1 MSLKYDCFLIEKT
14 KEIKIS
20 LLNEE
25 PNMYELIGSIR
36 DLFSSSYN
44 NKLIANTE
52 VIEELWSTL
61 FNVFCESISYENK
74 FDAIFSMSD
83 IYIYSKR
90 KNINLNLD
98 LLKEWR
104 GKNNLSTSTEE
115 ILECVD
121 DILI

>member
-14 KEIKIS
+14 KEIKTS
-20 LLNEE
+20 LLNKE
-25 PNMYELIGSIR
+25 PNMYELIGSVR

-44 NKLIANTE
+44 NNLIANTE

-74 FDAIFSMSD
+74 FDAIFSMSGV
-83 IYIYSKR
+83 YIYSKR